1 MNGLPCPDKTF
12 LCRLIKK
19 GSEEG
24 SIRTQTMPQHAMF
37 SACRR
42 PVLLSSVSEKKERK
56 LSSLFH
62 CVLPRSE
69 MLRLRLLRAS
79 AFSVFIPVQRLGPGE
94 RTPLSFG
101 SRDVFCRSAS
111 SAIHRGISGN
121 ARAVT
126 RSFLLANLFHSVYL
140 FIPGTGILFGPL
152 RFGKQNTLGG
162 KWCIALTRV
171 SAQRTARRPV
181 LSTTLTFDREY
192 RFFIA

>member
-1 MNGLPCPDKTF
+1 MKKEALGLRQCHSTRCF
-12 LCRLIKK
+12 
-19 GSEEG
+19 
-24 SIRTQTMPQHAMF
+24 
-37 SACRR
+37 R
-42 PVLLSSVSEKKERK
+42 PAGDLSCSLQFQKKKERK

-121 ARAVT
+121 ARTVT

-140 FIPGTGILFGPL
+140 FIPGTAILFGPL

-162 KWCIALTRV
+162 K
-171 SAQRTARRPV
+171 
-181 LSTTLTFDREY
+181 
-192 RFFIA
+192 